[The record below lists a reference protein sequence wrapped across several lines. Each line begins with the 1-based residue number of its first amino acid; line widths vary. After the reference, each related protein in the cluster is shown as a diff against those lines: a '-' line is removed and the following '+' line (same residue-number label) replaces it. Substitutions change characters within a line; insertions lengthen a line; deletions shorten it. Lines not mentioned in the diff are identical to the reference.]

1 MQQRAVAANLATV
14 RAHFASEANHE
25 IEPVLDLY
33 TDDITWEAPARQL
46 LLHGKQATAENYRE
60 MFGSMADVTVT
71 PLRRFATEER
81 VVDDSIATFTVT
93 GDGIVNAP
101 LPIGARAEVRLVHIF
116 EMLDGRIAKESAYE
130 MWRDATS
137 TSLPAAASRSRA
149 TAPRPSEPTPERIIQ
164 LGLGFWSSKALF
176 SAVELG
182 VFTEL
187 ARGPLP
193 GRALAERLG
202 LHVRSYRD
210 FFDTLVALGLLDR
223 RRDVYTNTAETAY
236 LLDRAKPSYI
246 GGILEMA
253 NARLYPSWGAL
264 TAALRTGEPQNEAQG
279 GNPFDALYSDPDR
292 LRLFLQAMTGISL
305 GTAKAIAKKFPWK
318 RYKTFID
325 IGAAQGAAPV
335 QIALA
340 HAHLTGGGYDLPAV
354 EPIFHSYVESFGL
367 NERLRF
373 YPGNFF
379 TDPLPAADVLIMGH
393 ILHDWN
399 LDEKQMLIRKAYEAL
414 PPGGAFLV
422 YDGLIDD
429 ERRRNTFGLLMSLN
443 MLVETPGGFDYTG
456 ADCSAW
462 MRAAGFRETW
472 VEPLLGP
479 DSMVVGIK

>member
-1 MQQRAVAANLATV
+1 MQQRAVAANLAAV
-14 RAHFASEANHE
+14 GAHFDSEARNE
-25 IEPVLDLY
+25 IEPAWDLY
-33 TDDITWEAPARQL
+33 TENITWESPARQL
-46 LLHGKQATAENYRE
+46 ILHGKQATAENYRK

-101 LPIGARAEVRLVHIF
+101 LPIGSRAEVRLVHIF

-137 TSLPAAASRSRA
+137 LPTAASLPPA
-149 TAPRPSEPTPERIIQ
+149 TAPRPSEPTPERIMQ
-164 LGLGFWSSKALF
+164 LGLGFWSSKALL
-176 SAVELG
+176 SAIELG

-187 ARGPLP
+187 ARGPLQ

-202 LHVRSYRD
+202 LYRRSYRD
-210 FFDTLVALGLLDR
+210 FFDTLVALGMLDR
-223 RRDVYTNTAETAY
+223 RGDVYANTAETAY

-253 NARLYPSWGAL
+253 NVRLYPSWGAL
-264 TAALRTGEPQNEAQG
+264 TAALRTGQPQNEAQG

-305 GTAKAIAKKFPWK
+305 GTAKAITKKFPWK

-354 EPIFHSYVESFGL
+354 APIFQSYVKSFGL

-373 YPGNFF
+373 YPGDFF

-399 LDEKQMLIRKAYEAL
+399 LDEKKMLIRKAYEAL

-422 YDGLIDD
+422 YEGLIDD

-443 MLVETPGGFDYTG
+443 MLIETPGGFDYTG
-456 ADCSAW
+456 ADGSAW
-462 MRAAGFRETW
+462 MHAAGFRETW
-472 VEPLLGP
+472 VEPLTGP